1 MLLGSPKIN
10 ENIKKIILIILNIL
24 LMLNLPR
31 QVNQNNKTFELMERI
46 KVR

>member
-31 QVNQNNKTFELMERI
+31 QVNQNNKTFALMERI